1 MNLLRLFRRIDDGRD
16 KKNQSKHKPSVWEF
30 PQIKKRD
37 SDGYYPIV
45 CPHCMSHFHIWEVE
59 FRSPMPYLE
68 NGQDHIVNNIEGFP
82 GEIDTRYDDFEM
94 FIGSAVWERL
104 RGKVLKIFD
113 EKGEPTGEVT
123 HITLMDKQNGG
134 ADKNGTLIPIME
146 RNARDFTKKP
156 IRYVIN
162 KYGQLCTD
170 RICPYCHHQVSN
182 YVGIMPSYNIALI
195 GDIRVGKA
203 AYLNRLEQS
212 LLYGGLLGGSLI
224 GHNSDPNYKSW
235 IRSEMELDQT
245 TKEDQPKYPNQ
256 MIDYIMPNTIIFH
269 KNQEQEGFILNLFN
283 FEGSVI
289 ERLDCNDNRKMLI
302 SQIYGRMIDKMDA
315 FMLMFD
321 AAHFETVRA
330 VFESDEVLKSYI
342 NNNSRVQHP
351 LELLT
356 FFESEYLREQEGI
369 FTKPVAFIM
378 SKSDLIRLAKYK
390 NSDYFQNLTDSETFL
405 DTNLK
410 HERDKTKVDLDD
422 LYACERAIE
431 RFLQESHKDSL
442 LFRRAKDD
450 QRNGESLWFAVSSLG
465 DAQDGL
471 ADPVRITEPIE
482 WILWRLGLVQG
493 EGDAIPGGGNPIRV
507 K

>member
-1 MNLLRLFRRIDDGRD
+1 MNLLKLFRRIDDGRD
-16 KKNQSKHKPSVWEF
+16 KKNQSKQKPAVWEF
-30 PQIKKRD
+30 PKKKKRD

-59 FRSPMPYLE
+59 FRSPMPYPE
-68 NGQDHIVNNIEGFP
+68 NGQDHIVNNMEGFP
-82 GEIDTRYDDFEM
+82 GEIDTRYNDFEM
-94 FIGSAVWERL
+94 SKGGEVCGRL

-134 ADKNGTLIPIME
+134 ADLNGARIPIME
-146 RNARDFTKKP
+146 RNAGDFTKEP
-156 IRYVIN
+156 IMYVIN

-170 RICPYCHHQVSN
+170 RICPYCHHEVSDF
-182 YVGIMPSYNIALI
+182 VGIMPGYNIALI
-195 GDIRVGKA
+195 GDISVGKA
-203 AYLNRLEQS
+203 AYLYRLEQS
-212 LLYGGLLGGSLI
+212 LLNSGLLGGSLI
-224 GHNSDPNYKSW
+224 GHESKPDYKSW
-235 IRSEMELDQT
+235 IRSEMEIDQT
-245 TKEDQPKYPNQ
+245 AEEDRPRLSDQT
-256 MIDYIMPNTIIFH
+256 IDYIMPTTIVFH
-269 KNQEQEGFILNLFN
+269 KDQDQEGFILNLFN
-283 FEGSVI
+283 LEGSVI
-289 ERLDCNDNRKMLI
+289 GRPDCHDRKMRI
-302 SQIYGRMIDKMDA
+302 SQIYERMIDKMDA

-330 VFESDEVLKSYI
+330 VFESDEELKSYT
-342 NNNSRVQHP
+342 NNSSRVQHP

-356 FFESEYLREQEGI
+356 YFESEYLREQGGI

-378 SKSDLIRLAKYK
+378 SKSDLIRLAKHK
-390 NSDYFQNLTDSETFL
+390 NSDYFQNLMDSEIFL

-422 LYACERAIE
+422 LYECERAIE

-450 QRNGESLWFAVSSLG
+450 QRNGESLWFAVSSKG
-465 DAQDGL
+465 NARDSL
-471 ADPVRITEPIE
+471 ADPVRITEPLE
-482 WILWRLGLVQG
+482 WILWRLGLVRG
-493 EGDAIPGGGNPIRV
+493 EGNAIPGGGNPIRV